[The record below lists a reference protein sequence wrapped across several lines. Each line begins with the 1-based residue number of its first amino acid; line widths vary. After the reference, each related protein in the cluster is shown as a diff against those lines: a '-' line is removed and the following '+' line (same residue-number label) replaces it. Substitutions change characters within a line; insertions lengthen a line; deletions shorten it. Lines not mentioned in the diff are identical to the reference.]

1 MFPEEDDDVDIDCEV
16 TSAEGE
22 GDDDGDGAE
31 SDRLGEAEGGVA
43 VELDGL
49 DPVLEKLKVR
59 VLTCPGGRFPVSD
72 VTKEFFE
79 YLSVESPKWNARE
92 DDPPMSFFGVC
103 CCS

>member
-1 MFPEEDDDVDIDCEV
+1 MFPEEDDDVIDCKA

-22 GDDDGDGAE
+22 GDDNGVSAA

-59 VLTCPGGRFPVSD
+59 VLTCPGGRFPVND
-72 VTKEFFE
+72 ATKEFFE
-79 YLSVESPKWNARE
+79 YPSVESSKWNARE
-92 DDPPMSFFGVC
+92 DDPPMSFFDVC
-103 CCS
+103 CC